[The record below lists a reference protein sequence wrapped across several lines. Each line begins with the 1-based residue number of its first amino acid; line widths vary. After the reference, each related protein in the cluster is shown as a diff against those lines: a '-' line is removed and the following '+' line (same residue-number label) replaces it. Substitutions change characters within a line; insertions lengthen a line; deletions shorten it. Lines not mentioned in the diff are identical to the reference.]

1 MDTHNSLTLSAGA
14 DGFGD
19 GSHPTTAGVLAALES
34 IDPTLF
40 CPRIACDIGCGSG
53 ILAFSIIR
61 LFKCFVVAVD
71 NSKQA
76 IEIVRINAHEN
87 GIKISDYAQGDA
99 PCVAS
104 HGEPEGR
111 GSAPLGA
118 SWSEAERTSLRVN
131 GIRPPSGIYTIHAEG
146 FAHPAITAAAPFDLI
161 TMNILAAPL
170 LALAGDAER
179 HLAPGG
185 VLILSGI
192 FLWQEPQI
200 RGAYQSLSLEL
211 TSRLTLGDWVTLV
224 WQKAG

>member
-1 MDTHNSLTLSAGA
+1 MEKHSLTLTAGA

-40 CPRIACDIGCGSG
+40 HPRIACDIGCGSG
-53 ILAFSIIR
+53 ILSFSIIR
-61 LFKCFVVAVD
+61 LFKCLVVAVD

-76 IEIVRINAHEN
+76 IETTQQNALHNGVEIIN
-87 GIKISDYAQGDA
+87 YAQNNIIEI
-99 PCVAS
+99 VKKWRQ
-104 HGEPEGR
+104 ET
-111 GSAPLGA
+111 PLSGA
-118 SWSEAERTSLRVN
+118 
-131 GIRPPSGIYTIHAEG
+131 TIPLHTEG
-146 FAHPAITAAAPFDLI
+146 FSHPAIAAAAPFDLI

-170 LALAGDAER
+170 LTLATEAEQ

-200 RGAYQSLSLEL
+200 RAAYQSLNLEL

-224 WQKAG
+224 WQKPGSD

>member
-1 MDTHNSLTLSAGA
+1 MDTHNTLTLSAGA

-40 CPRIACDIGCGSG
+40 SPRLACDIGCGSG

-61 LFKCFVVAVD
+61 LFNISVIGVD
-71 NSKQA
+71 NQRKS
-76 IEIVRINAHEN
+76 IE
-87 GIKISDYAQGDA
+87 
-99 PCVAS
+99 
-104 HGEPEGR
+104 
-111 GSAPLGA
+111 
-118 SWSEAERTSLRVN
+118 TSLENAKKN
-131 GIRPPSGIYTIHAEG
+131 GVEIINYKQENFAYFIKNGAENPPRHGAFLPLHAEG
-146 FAHPAITAAAPFDLI
+146 FAHPAIAAAAPFDLI

-170 LALAGDAER
+170 LTLAAEAEH

-200 RGAYQSLSLEL
+200 HAAYQSLNLEL